1 MSEEE
6 AVGSHKSTLRP
17 DGVMFTMVRGR
28 VPVEMIRG
36 WGRDWDSID
45 GAKIWLIDAMRV
57 SGYEA
62 EAVAEA
68 TRLMTRLKS
77 KGLEVVIAATR
88 STLVKYGAAVVK
100 KTLHIAV
107 GIDVQVVESMQ
118 DAERSV
124 TQAVAARAS

>member
-1 MSEEE
+1 
-6 AVGSHKSTLRP
+6 
-17 DGVMFTMVRGR
+17 MFTVIRGR

-36 WGRDWDSID
+36 WGRDWDSVD

-62 EAVAEA
+62 ESVAEA

-100 KTLHIAV
+100 KTLHVAV
-107 GIDVQVVESMQ
+107 GIDVQIVESMEE
-118 DAERSV
+118 AERAVS
-124 TQAVAARAS
+124 QAVAARAS

>member
-1 MSEEE
+1 MAEEE
-6 AVGSHKSTLRP
+6 AVGSHTSTLRP
-17 DGVMFTMVRGR
+17 NGVMFTMVRGR

-36 WGRDWDSID
+36 WGRDWDAID

-77 KGLEVVIAATR
+77 KGLELVVAATR

-100 KTLHIAV
+100 KSLHVAV
-107 GIDVQVVESMQ
+107 GIELQVLESTQ
-118 DAERSV
+118 EAERAV
-124 TQAVAARAS
+124 VQALAARAS

>member
-1 MSEEE
+1 MRDED
-6 AVGSHKSTLRP
+6 AVGSHRSILKP
-17 DGVMFTMVRGR
+17 GGIMFTVIRGR

-36 WGRDWDSID
+36 WGRDWDSVD

-62 EAVAEA
+62 ESVAEA

-100 KTLHIAV
+100 KTLHVAV
-107 GIDVQVVESMQ
+107 GIDVQIVESMEE
-118 DAERSV
+118 AERAVS
-124 TQAVAARAS
+124 QAVAARAS